1 MSYYILPKSN
11 NKLILN
17 PCVKNVEFPY
27 VSASLYNQ
35 FNSLTTQWNNFKD
48 TNSLFSKNEIENYI
62 NPYFFLYST
71 AFNSNLN
78 VSKLDFDNSLFYEI
92 VEIVNNL
99 NVLQPF
105 KNDNIIVSIISDQ
118 FDYVYKAI
126 NYNRKENCDVFLNAK
141 IEDKLQTK
149 CNIVIIDKSCSDYDG
164 LTYFQFLTCILKVI
178 INNLDESGVCII
190 KIDDLFSKTS
200 LEFVYILTTLFDKTF
215 IINPNASCPYSL
227 KKYIV
232 CKHLIFSEDF
242 VDHLCFE
249 DNINYTQFINVDL
262 PVIFVNKMNDINI
275 ITGQKNLE
283 CLIQKINLFNNKHDL
298 EKMTIIRKSNV
309 EKCVLWC
316 EKNKIPCN
324 KFLDKTNIFL
334 LNETIDDIE
343 YLLEDTGSVNKF
355 VSV

>member
-17 PCVKNVEFPY
+17 PCVKNAEFPY

-48 TNSLFSKNEIENYI
+48 TNLLFSKNEIENYI

-78 VSKLDFDNSLFYEI
+78 VSKLNFDNSLFYEI
-92 VEIVNNL
+92 LEIVNNL
-99 NVLQPF
+99 NILQPF
-105 KNDNIIVSIISDQ
+105 KNDNITISIISNQ
-118 FDYVYKAI
+118 FDHVCKAI
-126 NYNRKENCDVFLNAK
+126 NYSRKENSDIFLN
-141 IEDKLQTK
+141 ILIDDPLHTK
-149 CNIVIIDKSCSDYDG
+149 CNIVVIDKSCSDYDG
-164 LTYFQFLTCILKVI
+164 LTYFQFLICILKVI
-178 INNLDESGVCII
+178 LNNLDNSGVCII
-190 KIDDLFSKTS
+190 KIADLFDKTS

-215 IINPNASCPYSL
+215 IINPNASCPFSL
-227 KKYIV
+227 QKYIV
-232 CKHLIFSEDF
+232 CKHFTFSEDF
-242 VDHLCFE
+242 FDHLYFE
-249 DNINYTQFINVDL
+249 DNIKYNTFINVDL
-262 PVIFVNKMNDINI
+262 PVMFVNKINDINI

-283 CLIQKINLFNNKHDL
+283 SLVQKINLFNNKHDL
-298 EKMTIIRKSNV
+298 EKLSIIRKSNV

-334 LNETIDDIE
+334 LNEQINEIDDFS
-343 YLLEDTGSVNKF
+343 EDISSVNKF
-355 VSV
+355 LTV